1 MRRLDLKPD
10 KKLRNPERHLRQLA
24 RNARAERDR
33 NKPLHAYREL
43 FRALRE
49 ILDAH

>member
-24 RNARAERDR
+24 RWPEEIVASLPDDFSGLRFWNAKVPVARS
-33 NKPLHAYREL
+33 
-43 FRALRE
+43 
-49 ILDAH
+49 